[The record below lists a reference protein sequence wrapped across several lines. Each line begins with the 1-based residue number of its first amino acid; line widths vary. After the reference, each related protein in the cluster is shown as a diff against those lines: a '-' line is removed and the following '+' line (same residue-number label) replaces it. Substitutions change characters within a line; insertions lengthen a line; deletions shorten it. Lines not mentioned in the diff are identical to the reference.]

1 MLQDLERKRP
11 MEIDPLVRLIQEMG
25 RVTAIATPNLDAVL
39 ALIRQHS
46 KIAGLYERSVHLAQA
61 THLLLEEERRL
72 LYVAMT
78 RSKDDLQSSTAFF
91 VHGQSIKGDR
101 HLYSSRTRF
110 IADSL
115 LPLFATRPKA
125 ERQILLA
132 MRASSTHDP
141 QRAFGVILICR
152 G

>member
-11 MEIDPLVRLIQEMG
+11 MEIDPLVRLVQEMG

-91 VHGQSIKGDR
+91 RSRPEHQRRSSPLFFADALYCGLAAAVIR
-101 HLYSSRTRF
+101 HPTESRT
-110 IADSL
+110 SN
-115 LPLFATRPKA
+115 
-125 ERQILLA
+125 
-132 MRASSTHDP
+132 SSCN
-141 QRAFGVILICR
+141 AGVVHT
-152 G
+152 